1 MSRFPSRWRFTV
13 DDYHRMAKA
22 GILQEDD
29 RAELIDG
36 EVVRMA
42 PIGNKHA
49 FCVIA
54 LTDDFA
60 SRSSGRYVVSVQNAV
75 RLSRHSELYPD
86 LLLLRPPRT
95 RYAERNPGPD
105 NVFLVIEVSDTT
117 IATDRRVKLPK
128 YAAAGIPE
136 AWLVNIPRRTVEVH
150 REPREGRYQQVTVAR
165 KGEEVSPLA
174 FPDIAIAVD
183 AILP

>member
-54 LTDDFA
+54 LTDDGMTLRWE
-60 SRSSGRYVVSVQNAV
+60 SRGAVVLPGDFLGVDPV
-75 RLSRHSELYPD
+75 M
-86 LLLLRPPRT
+86 LLLS
-95 RYAERNPGPD
+95 A
-105 NVFLVIEVSDTT
+105 S
-117 IATDRRVKLPK
+117 
-128 YAAAGIPE
+128 
-136 AWLVNIPRRTVEVH
+136 
-150 REPREGRYQQVTVAR
+150 
-165 KGEEVSPLA
+165 
-174 FPDIAIAVD
+174 
-183 AILP
+183 ILN